1 MKKLIILSGLIVFS
15 LNSCFIVGMGR
26 HVVSE
31 AKNTD
36 WSKWWWNDN
45 YPPKSKRIETC
56 DKKRNCTIHYEYE

>member
-1 MKKLIILSGLIVFS
+1 
-15 LNSCFIVGMGR
+15 MGR